1 MKLLRVGPPGAER
14 PVVLDQD
21 GTAYDLSGVTADID
35 GGFLAGLAGGGAAAL
50 AGQVAAG
57 RLPVAEIGG
66 QRVGPPVPRPGK
78 VVGIGLNYRDHAAE
92 AGAAIPDE
100 PVIFLKPG
108 STVVGPYDE
117 VLVPRG
123 GEKTD
128 YEAELAVVIGRTAR
142 YLPDHAAAAGV
153 IAGYTIAND
162 VTERAFQF
170 ERGGQWDKGKSA
182 ETFTPLGPWLVT
194 PDEVADPQRL
204 PLRLWVNGELRQ
216 DGSTERMV
224 FPVLELVRYTSQFMV
239 LEPGDVIV
247 TGTPAGVTLGRP
259 GTPYLAPGDI
269 VEIEID
275 GLGRQR
281 QVLGKA

>member
-14 PVVLDQD
+14 PVVLGED
-21 GTAYDLSGVTADID
+21 GTAYDLSGRARDLD
-35 GGFLAGLAGGGAAAL
+35 GAFLAGLDPAAL
-50 AGQVAAG
+50 ARDVAAG
-57 RLPVAEIGG
+57 VLPVADLDG
-66 QRVGPPVPRPGK
+66 QRVGAPVARPGK

-92 AGAAIPDE
+92 AGAAIPAE
-100 PVIFLKPG
+100 PVIFLKPS

-142 YLPDHAAAAGV
+142 YLDSHAEAAGV

-194 PDEVADPQRL
+194 ADEVPDPQAL
-204 PLRLWVNGELRQ
+204 SLRLWVNGERRQ
-216 DGSTERMV
+216 HGSTREMV
-224 FPVLELVRYTSQFMV
+224 FPVLELVRYASQFMV
-239 LEPGDVIV
+239 LEPGDVII

-259 GTPYLAPGDI
+259 GTPFLAPGDV

>member
-1 MKLLRVGPPGAER
+1 MKLLRVGPAGAER
-14 PVVLDQD
+14 PVVLGED
-21 GTAYDLSGVTADID
+21 GTAYDLSGRARDLD
-35 GGFLAGLAGGGAAAL
+35 GAFLAGLDPAAL
-50 AGQVAAG
+50 AREAASG
-57 RLPVAEIGG
+57 LLPVVDLDGL
-66 QRVGPPVPRPGK
+66 RVGAPVARPGK

-92 AGAAIPDE
+92 AGAAIPAE
-100 PVIFLKPG
+100 PVIFLKPS

-142 YLPDHAAAAGV
+142 YLDSHAEAAGV

-194 PDEVADPQRL
+194 ADEVADPQAL
-204 PLRLWVNGELRQ
+204 TLRLWVNGEQRQ
-216 DGSTERMV
+216 HGSTAEMV
-224 FPVLELVRYTSQFMV
+224 FPVLELVRYASRFMV
-239 LEPGDVIV
+239 LEPGDVII

-259 GTPYLAPGDI
+259 GTPFLAPGDV

>member
-14 PVVLDQD
+14 PIALGHD
-21 GTAYDLSGVTADID
+21 GTAYDLSGRARDID
-35 GGFLAGLAGGGAAAL
+35 GAFLAGLDPAAL
-50 AGQVAAG
+50 ARDAAAG
-57 RLPVAEIGG
+57 LLPVADIAG
-66 QRVGPPVPRPGK
+66 QRVGAPVTRPGK

-100 PVIFLKPG
+100 PVIFLKP
-108 STVVGPYDE
+108 SNTVVGPYDE

-128 YEAELAVVIGRTAR
+128 YEAELAIVIGRTAR
-142 YLPDHAAAAGV
+142 YLAGHREAAEA

-162 VTERAFQF
+162 VTERAFQL

-194 PDEVADPQRL
+194 ADEVADPQRL
-204 PLRLWVNGELRQ
+204 RLRLWVNGGLRQ
-216 DGSTERMV
+216 DGSTAEMI
-224 FPVLELVRYTSQFMV
+224 FPVLEIVRYVSQFMV

-247 TGTPAGVTLGRP
+247 TGTPAGVTLGHP
-259 GTPYLAPGDI
+259 GTPFLTAGDV

>member
-14 PVVLDQD
+14 PVVQGQD
-21 GTAYDLSGVTADID
+21 GTAYELSGRARDID
-35 GGFLAGLAGGGAAAL
+35 GAFLAELDPQAL
-50 AGQVAAG
+50 ARDVAAG
-57 RLPVAEIGG
+57 LLPVADIAG
-66 QRVGPPVPRPGK
+66 QRVGAPVARPGK

-92 AGAAIPDE
+92 AGAPIPDE
-100 PVIFLKPG
+100 PVIFLKPS

-128 YEAELAVVIGRTAR
+128 YEAELAIVIGRTAR
-142 YLPDHAAAAGV
+142 YLEDHRAAAGV

-194 PDEVADPQRL
+194 ADEVADPQRL
-204 PLRLWVNGELRQ
+204 SLRLWVNGELRQ
-216 DGSTERMV
+216 DGSTAEMV
-224 FPVLELVRYTSQFMV
+224 FPVLEIVRYASQFMV

-259 GTPYLAPGDI
+259 GTPFLAPGDI
-269 VEIEID
+269 VEIEVD

>member
-14 PVVLDQD
+14 PVVLGED
-21 GTAYDLSGVTADID
+21 GTAYDLSGRARDLD
-35 GGFLAGLAGGGAAAL
+35 GAFLAGLDTDAL
-50 AGQVAAG
+50 AREVAAG
-57 RLPVAEIGG
+57 LLPVVDLDGL
-66 QRVGPPVPRPGK
+66 RVGAPVARPGK

-100 PVIFLKPG
+100 PVIFLKPS

-128 YEAELAVVIGRTAR
+128 YEAELAIVIGRTAR
-142 YLPDHAAAAGV
+142 YLDSHAEAAGV

-194 PDEVADPQRL
+194 ADEVADPQAL
-204 PLRLWVNGELRQ
+204 ELRLWVNGEQRQ
-216 DGSTERMV
+216 HGNTAEMI
-224 FPVLELVRYTSQFMV
+224 FPVLELVRYASRFMV

-259 GTPYLAPGDI
+259 GTPFLAPGDV

>member
-14 PVVLDQD
+14 PVVLGED
-21 GTAYDLSGVTADID
+21 GTAYDLSGRARDLD
-35 GGFLAGLAGGGAAAL
+35 GAFLAGLDTAAL
-50 AGQVAAG
+50 AREVAAG
-57 RLPVAEIGG
+57 VLPVVDLAGL
-66 QRVGPPVPRPGK
+66 RVGAPVARPGK

-92 AGAAIPDE
+92 AGAAIPVE
-100 PVIFLKPG
+100 PVIFLKPS

-117 VLVPRG
+117 VLVPRD

-142 YLPDHAAAAGV
+142 YLDSHAEAAGV
-153 IAGYTIAND
+153 VAGYTIAND

-194 PDEVADPQRL
+194 ADEVADPQAL
-204 PLRLWVNGELRQ
+204 ALRLWVNGEQRQ
-216 DGSTERMV
+216 HGNTAEMI
-224 FPVLELVRYTSQFMV
+224 FPVLELVRYASRFMV
-239 LEPGDVIV
+239 LEPGDVII

-259 GTPYLAPGDI
+259 GTPFLAPGDV

>member
-1 MKLLRVGPPGAER
+1 MKLLRVGPEGAER
-14 PVVLDQD
+14 PVVLGED
-21 GTAYDLSGVTADID
+21 GTAYDLSGRARDLD
-35 GGFLAGLAGGGAAAL
+35 GEFLAGLDPVAL
-50 AGQVAAG
+50 ARDVAAG
-57 RLPVAEIGG
+57 VLPVVDLAG
-66 QRVGPPVPRPGK
+66 QRVGAPVARPGK

-100 PVIFLKPG
+100 PVIFLKPS

-128 YEAELAVVIGRTAR
+128 YEAELGVVIGRTAR
-142 YLPDHAAAAGV
+142 YLEGPEQAAAV

-194 PDEVADPQRL
+194 ADEVADPQAL
-204 PLRLWVNGELRQ
+204 ALRLWVNGEQRQ
-216 DGSTERMV
+216 HGSTAEMI
-224 FPVLELVRYTSQFMV
+224 FPVFELVRYASQFMV

-259 GTPYLAPGDI
+259 GTPYLAPGDV

>member
-14 PVVLDQD
+14 PVVLGED
-21 GTAYDLSGVTADID
+21 GTAYDLSGRARDLD
-35 GGFLAGLAGGGAAAL
+35 GAFLAGLDPAAL
-50 AGQVAAG
+50 ARDVAAG
-57 RLPVAEIGG
+57 VLPVVDLAG
-66 QRVGPPVPRPGK
+66 QRVGAPVARPGK

-100 PVIFLKPG
+100 PVIFLKPS
-108 STVVGPYDE
+108 STVVGPCDE

-142 YLPDHAAAAGV
+142 YLDSHAEAAEV

-194 PDEVADPQRL
+194 ADEVADPQGL
-204 PLRLWVNGELRQ
+204 ALRLWVNGEQRQ
-216 DGSTERMV
+216 HGSTAEMI
-224 FPVLELVRYTSQFMV
+224 FPVLELVRYASRFMV
-239 LEPGDVIV
+239 LEPGDVVI

-259 GTPYLAPGDI
+259 GTPFLAPGDV

>member
-14 PVVLDQD
+14 PVVLDED
-21 GTAYDLSGVTADID
+21 GTAYDLSGRARDLD
-35 GGFLAGLAGGGAAAL
+35 GVFLAGLDTAAL
-50 AGQVAAG
+50 AREVAAG
-57 RLPVAEIGG
+57 VLPVVDLDGL
-66 QRVGPPVPRPGK
+66 RVGAPVPRPGK

-92 AGAAIPDE
+92 AGAAIPAE
-100 PVIFLKPG
+100 PVIFLKPS

-128 YEAELAVVIGRTAR
+128 YEAELAIVIGRTAR
-142 YLPDHAAAAGV
+142 YLDSHTEAAGV

-194 PDEVADPQRL
+194 ADEVADPQAL
-204 PLRLWVNGELRQ
+204 GLRLWVNGEQRQ
-216 DGSTERMV
+216 DGNTAEMI
-224 FPVLELVRYTSQFMV
+224 FPVLELVRYASRFMV
-239 LEPGDVIV
+239 LEPGDVII

-259 GTPYLAPGDI
+259 GTPFLAPGDV

>member
-14 PVVLDQD
+14 PIVLDQD
-21 GTAYDLSGVTADID
+21 GAAYDLSGRARDID
-35 GGFLAGLAGGGAAAL
+35 GAFLAGLDPAEL
-50 AGQVAAG
+50 AREVAAG
-57 RLPVAEIGG
+57 ALPVTDIAG
-66 QRVGPPVPRPGK
+66 QRVGAPVARPGK
-78 VVGIGLNYRDHAAE
+78 VVGIGLNYRDHAKE

-100 PVIFLKPG
+100 PVIFLKP
-108 STVVGPYDE
+108 SYTVVGPYDE

-123 GEKTD
+123 GDKTD
-128 YEAELAVVIGRTAR
+128 YEAELAIVIGRTAR
-142 YLPDHAAAAGV
+142 YLESHRAAAEV

-194 PDEVADPQRL
+194 ADEVADPQRL

-216 DGSTERMV
+216 DGSTAQMV
-224 FPVLELVRYTSQFMV
+224 FPVLELVRYASQFMV

-247 TGTPAGVTLGRP
+247 TGTPAGVTLGHP
-259 GTPYLAPGDI
+259 GAAFLAPGDI
-269 VEIEID
+269 VELEID

>member
-14 PVVLDQD
+14 PVALGQD

-35 GGFLAGLAGGGAAAL
+35 GGFLAGLADGGL
-50 AGQVAAG
+50 AGLAARVAAG

-66 QRVGPPVPRPGK
+66 RRIGPPVAGPGK

-92 AGAAIPDE
+92 AGAPIPDE
-100 PVIFLKPG
+100 PVIFLKPS

-142 YLPDHAAAAGV
+142 YLPDRAAAAGA

-194 PDEVADPQRL
+194 ADEVADPQRL

-216 DGSTERMV
+216 DGSTGRMI
-224 FPVLELVRYTSQFMV
+224 FPVLELVRYASQFMV

-259 GTPYLAPGDI
+259 GTPYLTPGDI

>member
-1 MKLLRVGPPGAER
+1 MKLLRVGPAGAER
-14 PVVLDQD
+14 PVVLGED
-21 GTAYDLSGVTADID
+21 GTAYDLSGRARDLD
-35 GGFLAGLAGGGAAAL
+35 GAFLAGLDPAAL
-50 AGQVAAG
+50 ARDAAAG
-57 RLPVAEIGG
+57 VLPVVDLDGL
-66 QRVGPPVPRPGK
+66 RVGAPVARPGK

-92 AGAAIPDE
+92 AGAAIPAE
-100 PVIFLKPG
+100 PVIFLKPS

-142 YLPDHAAAAGV
+142 YLDSHAEAAAV

-194 PDEVADPQRL
+194 ADEVADPQAL
-204 PLRLWVNGELRQ
+204 TLRLWVNGEQRQ
-216 DGSTERMV
+216 HGSTAEMI
-224 FPVLELVRYTSQFMV
+224 FPVLELVRYASRFMV
-239 LEPGDVIV
+239 LEPGDVVI

-259 GTPYLAPGDI
+259 GTPFLAPGDV

>member
-1 MKLLRVGPPGAER
+1 MKLLRVGPQGAER
-14 PVVLDQD
+14 PVVLGEN
-21 GTAYDLSGVTADID
+21 GTAYDLSGRARDLD
-35 GGFLAGLAGGGAAAL
+35 GAFLAGLDPAAL
-50 AGQVAAG
+50 ARDAATG
-57 RLPVAEIGG
+57 VLPVVDLDGL
-66 QRVGPPVPRPGK
+66 RVGAPVARPGK

-92 AGAAIPDE
+92 AGAAIPAE
-100 PVIFLKPG
+100 PVIFLKPS

-128 YEAELAVVIGRTAR
+128 YEAELAIVIGRTAR
-142 YLPDHAAAAGV
+142 YLDSHAEAAGV

-194 PDEVADPQRL
+194 ADEVADPQAL
-204 PLRLWVNGELRQ
+204 TLRLWVNGEQRQ
-216 DGSTERMV
+216 HGSTAEMI
-224 FPVLELVRYTSQFMV
+224 FPVLELVRYASWFMV
-239 LEPGDVIV
+239 LEPGDVII

-259 GTPYLAPGDI
+259 GTPFLAPGDV

>member
-14 PVVLDQD
+14 PVVLGQD
-21 GTAYDLSGVTADID
+21 GTGYDLSGRARDID
-35 GGFLAGLAGGGAAAL
+35 GSFLAALDAAAL
-50 AGQVAAG
+50 ARDVAAG
-57 RLPVAEIGG
+57 LLPEVDLAG
-66 QRVGPPVPRPGK
+66 QRVGAPVARPGK

-92 AGAAIPDE
+92 AGAAIPEE
-100 PVIFLKPG
+100 PVIFLKPS

-123 GEKTD
+123 GDKTD
-128 YEAELAVVIGRTAR
+128 YEAELAIVIGRRASH
-142 YLPDHAAAAGV
+142 LAGHAEAAQV

-162 VTERAFQF
+162 VTERAFQL
-170 ERGGQWDKGKSA
+170 ERGGQWAKGKSA

-194 PDEVADPQRL
+194 ADEVADPQRL

-216 DGSTERMV
+216 DGSTAHMI
-224 FPVLELVRYTSQFMV
+224 FPVLELICYVSQFMT

-247 TGTPAGVTLGRP
+247 TGTPAGVTLGHP
-259 GTPYLAPGDI
+259 GAAFLAPGDV

>member
-14 PVVLDQD
+14 PVVLGEN
-21 GTAYDLSGVTADID
+21 GTAYDLSGRARDLD
-35 GGFLAGLAGGGAAAL
+35 GAFLAGLDPAAL
-50 AGQVAAG
+50 ARDTAAG
-57 RLPVAEIGG
+57 VLPVVDLDGL
-66 QRVGPPVPRPGK
+66 RVGAPVARPGK

-92 AGAAIPDE
+92 AGAAIPAE
-100 PVIFLKPG
+100 PVIFLKPS

-128 YEAELAVVIGRTAR
+128 YEAELAIVIGRTAR
-142 YLPDHAAAAGV
+142 YLDSHAEAAGV

-194 PDEVADPQRL
+194 ADEVADPQAL
-204 PLRLWVNGELRQ
+204 TLRLWVNGEQRQ
-216 DGSTERMV
+216 HGSTAEMI
-224 FPVLELVRYTSQFMV
+224 FPVLELVRYASWFMV
-239 LEPGDVIV
+239 LEPGDVII

-259 GTPYLAPGDI
+259 GTPFLAPGDV